1 MLSTAHSLRHCSKC
15 FYLEI
20 FWVTAKSG
28 WKRFCNEPLHFWFLP
43 LLVLLT
49 VMVFF
54 LTKLLPFAQSVIN
67 NNAFAWITFERRNT
81 VRFQPGSF
89 SDLKK
94 IRIWTRRWPLA
105 FFAYP
110 ADTSGAQRPDKSAF
124 HVFIA
129 VRAFHIHHS
138 PCLACFNPQRIST
151 ASLIWGFCY
160 KTRFWYFSTIFC
172 GNPIFFDNLH
182 IYPKKFISINNVDL
196 GAPRIFIV
204 A

>member
-1 MLSTAHSLRHCSKC
+1 MRKVLETVIVEAVGRVDKSLFMELWTDCGKGVGNLVVHGFSTVCPQRNGDLSMLSTAHSLRHYSKC

-138 PCLACFNPQRIST
+138 PCLACFNP
-151 ASLIWGFCY
+151 
-160 KTRFWYFSTIFC
+160 
-172 GNPIFFDNLH
+172 
-182 IYPKKFISINNVDL
+182 
-196 GAPRIFIV
+196 
-204 A
+204 